1 MLTLDRTLA
10 QSIVDRAMT
19 IIDGNVNVMDHS
31 GVIIASGEPARI
43 GQLHEGALLVLSR
56 QGRVEIDAALA
67 QQLDAVRPGV
77 NLPLIAD
84 GRIVGCV
91 GLTGDPQRIG
101 QQAELVRMAAEAMLE
116 QAGLLRLLAR
126 DARLREEVT
135 LGLIRPDGPTPA
147 LAGWAERL
155 GIALELPRVA
165 AVIEV
170 ESDSLDL
177 DAMLVELQRLHT
189 LLSTPERGN
198 LIAATALN
206 ELVVLKPALDRRGH
220 WDVEEQRRRAH
231 SLLERMRASSRLR
244 IRLALGQY
252 FPQANGLALSH
263 QIARTTMRIGKA
275 RTPHADAFFYDDYR
289 LPVLVDDLRQA
300 WQADE
305 LRKPLQALL
314 AQDRRSQLL
323 KTLSVWFGAGMRM
336 APPPRRW
343 AFIATPWITACSAS
357 RNCARWTWATPTTAC
372 ACTWRCRCA
381 TTAPQPPRTPTRTP
395 PTERGHARRNAAVC
409 GGARNAA
416 LAGMRSPL
424 DCADCPA
431 ASAPL
436 NQCDTVVSS
445 AFIEAQRL
453 ARLALLQVVDTA
465 AEPFFDALAAA
476 AQAIAGTP
484 IALVSLVDERRQW
497 WKANI
502 GLPGVSETPR
512 ELAFCAYTIQG
523 DAVMEVR
530 DAPADP
536 RFHDNALVTDAPG
549 IRYYAGAP
557 IVLPDGLRMGTV
569 CVIDQRARAW
579 SRRNCRPC
587 SNWPRWPP
595 KAWSNAA

>member
-77 NLPLIAD
+77 NLPLIAE

-91 GLTGDPQRIG
+91 GLTGDTQRIG

-155 GIALELPRVA
+155 GIAPDLPRVA

-220 WDVEEQRRRAH
+220 WDVAEQRRRAH

-252 FPQANGLALSH
+252 FPQSNGLALSH

-300 WQADE
+300 WQAEE

-336 APPPRRW
+336 AP
-343 AFIATPWITACSAS
+343 TAKALGIH
-357 RNCARWTWATPTTAC
+357 RNTLDYRMQRIQELCAVDLATPTTAC

-381 TTAPQPPRTPTRTP
+381 TTAPQPRRTPTRTP
-395 PTERGHARRNAAVC
+395 PTERGHNRRNAALC
-409 GGARNAA
+409 SGARNAA

-431 ASAPL
+431 ASASL

-445 AFIEAQRL
+445 ASSEAQRL

-465 AEPFFDALAAA
+465 AEPFSTRWPL
-476 AQAIAGTP
+476 P
-484 IALVSLVDERRQW
+484 RRRSPVPPSRWSRW
-497 WKANI
+497 WTNI
-502 GLPGVSETPR
+502 GSGGRPTSACRGFRKPHASWRSAPTPS
-512 ELAFCAYTIQG
+512 
-523 DAVMEVR
+523 
-530 DAPADP
+530 
-536 RFHDNALVTDAPG
+536 
-549 IRYYAGAP
+549 
-557 IVLPDGLRMGTV
+557 
-569 CVIDQRARAW
+569 RAMR
-579 SRRNCRPC
+579 
-587 SNWPRWPP
+587 
-595 KAWSNAA
+595 